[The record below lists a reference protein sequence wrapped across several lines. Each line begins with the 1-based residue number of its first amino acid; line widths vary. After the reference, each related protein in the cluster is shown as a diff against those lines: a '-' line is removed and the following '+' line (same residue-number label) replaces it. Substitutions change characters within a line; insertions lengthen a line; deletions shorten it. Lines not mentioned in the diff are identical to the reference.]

1 MVNAYPSVAPTRA
14 ELEQLHGAVLV
25 EFGAAS
31 CGICRAAQPAIA
43 RALGEHP
50 EVRHIK
56 VADGH
61 GQPLGRSF
69 GVKLWPTLIAL
80 RDGREVARLVR
91 PIGHAPIAEM
101 LASIDGQ

>member
-1 MVNAYPSVAPTRA
+1 
-14 ELEQLHGAVLV
+14 VLV

-43 RALGEHP
+43 EALREHP

-56 VADGH
+56 VADGS

-69 GVKLWPTLIAL
+69 GVTLWPTLIAL

-91 PIGHAPIAEM
+91 PVGHEPIVKM
-101 LASIDGQ
+101 LAAID